1 MPLSRRNLLTLL
13 LTAAIPGLPAA
24 VCAQLPDPALRNT
37 ESSEDTSYPA
47 MPEVQAYI
55 EETAAAT
62 QLPKSFIEEVLSQ
75 ATYSARVEQLMTP
88 KPRKP
93 NAPKTA
99 VRGDWRVYQQRMVGK
114 SRIEKGSEF
123 LEENDEAFG
132 KAEDRYGIPRDIV
145 ASIIGVETVY
155 GRNQGSFR
163 VLDSLCT
170 LTFDYKR
177 RADYFRTELTEFLLL
192 LREQH
197 LDPATVY
204 GSFAGAIGMGQFMPS
219 SVRKYAVDFDGDGQ
233 IDLVGSSADAIGS
246 VANYLSSHGWVR
258 GLPPF
263 FSCTPDSDADM
274 RLVTG
279 GITTDTT
286 FDHALRAGFIPDF
299 ELNIPGDEPLM
310 IVDLPYRDQDGK
322 QATEYRLGTRN
333 FQTILNYNHS
343 YFYASAVSDLAEEI
357 ETISMDSAAASMA
370 SSSASS

>member
-1 MPLSRRNLLTLL
+1 
-13 LTAAIPGLPAA
+13 
-24 VCAQLPDPALRNT
+24 
-37 ESSEDTSYPA
+37 
-47 MPEVQAYI
+47 
-55 EETAAAT
+55 
-62 QLPKSFIEEVLSQ
+62 
-75 ATYSARVEQLMTP
+75 
-88 KPRKP
+88 
-93 NAPKTA
+93 
-99 VRGDWRVYQQRMVGK
+99 
-114 SRIEKGSEF
+114 
-123 LEENDEAFG
+123 
-132 KAEDRYGIPRDIV
+132 V

>member
-24 VCAQLPDPALRNT
+24 VCAQLPDPALRKT

-99 VRGDWRVYQQRMVGK
+99 VRGDWRVYQHRMVGK

-246 VANYLSSHGWVR
+246 VANYLSSH
-258 GLPPF
+258 
-263 FSCTPDSDADM
+263 A
-274 RLVTG
+274 
-279 GITTDTT
+279 
-286 FDHALRAGFIPDF
+286 
-299 ELNIPGDEPLM
+299 
-310 IVDLPYRDQDGK
+310 
-322 QATEYRLGTRN
+322 
-333 FQTILNYNHS
+333 
-343 YFYASAVSDLAEEI
+343 
-357 ETISMDSAAASMA
+357 
-370 SSSASS
+370 